1 MEMKISENGTPYIQL
16 KNGRFIFSRITAHP
30 DKGFKYLCF
39 VGTDTTSVCV
49 SSAKAK
55 HKKYSDI
62 VEDVAFTVRLSDFR
76 RSDADGFP
84 KKKIKGQISNISLNW
99 IKKLISERIND
110 EFLPYKA
117 IPDIMTSINY
127 EDETDEWNED
137 PDIDDEEDDLED
149 LEEEV
154 KRPLKKG
161 NGNRGRK
168 LKVKI
173 KPKIKFNRKAK

>member
-1 MEMKISENGTPYIQL
+1 
-16 KNGRFIFSRITAHP
+16 
-30 DKGFKYLCF
+30 
-39 VGTDTTSVCV
+39 
-49 SSAKAK
+49 
-55 HKKYSDI
+55 
-62 VEDVAFTVRLSDFR
+62 
-76 RSDADGFP
+76 
-84 KKKIKGQISNISLNW
+84 
-99 IKKLISERIND
+99 LISERIND